1 MVDAVDVPVIATG
14 GIADARGIAAALMLG
29 ASAVQIGTGLLRCP
43 EAGLPSAW
51 SQALATA
58 KPEDTM
64 LTRAFSGRAGRS
76 IATEYARAAAG
87 STAPRPAPYPIQR
100 ALTAAMRKE
109 AVAKDNLRSMQ
120 AWAGQA
126 AALAVARPALEVVQK
141 LWSGTEQL
149 LGYAA

>member
-1 MVDAVDVPVIATG
+1 
-14 GIADARGIAAALMLG
+14 
-29 ASAVQIGTGLLRCP
+29 
-43 EAGLPSAW
+43 
-51 SQALATA
+51 
-58 KPEDTM
+58 M

-126 AALAVARPALEVVQK
+126 AALAVARPALEVVQE